1 MTYIP
6 YHIAWVCRSTR
17 LYCIACI
24 YNKIEV
30 ALLWAR
36 DTTSYIHTHTNRYQI
51 MNACLCTWEAKA
63 KWRDSGDGFG
73 QQDSDCS
80 IPVLAE
86 PVVRLARFR
95 FNLLSTAVPWRTC
108 AFLARFMLAITH
120 HSRMSGTQASESSTT
135 ACAGRDCKWES
146 RSLIGTDLPKLT
158 RPFSGAGSIYLP
170 ALDRNIKRVSTVE
183 KTKRCWSKVGE
194 VHLFSAVVIFVQS
207 DKDS

>member
-1 MTYIP
+1 MP
-6 YHIAWVCRSTR
+6 
-17 LYCIACI
+17 LY
-24 YNKIEV
+24 V
-30 ALLWAR
+30 GG
-36 DTTSYIHTHTNRYQI
+36 Q
-51 MNACLCTWEAKA
+51 A

-194 VHLFSAVVIFVQS
+194 VHLFSAVVISVQS